1 MPENHLYEYA
11 VVRLV
16 PQVER
21 EEFLNIGVVLY
32 CAKLRFLEAAFTLDA
47 DRLKIFSGAFNMQ
60 EVENHLRSF
69 EKICQGGKEGGAI
82 GMLPNAERFR
92 EYADAALPR
101 IEQQRNA
108 RPRRAHEHAG
118 NRRRQLA
125 LAVRWQAAAWT
136 GRQRLADRR
145 QSSAAS

>member
-11 VVRLV
+11 IVRLV

-92 EYADAALPR
+92 WLTATRSTIIQCSKVHPGFC
-101 IEQQRNA
+101 IEPGRTLLKL
-108 RPRRAHEHAG
+108 HK
-118 NRRRQLA
+118 QLV
-125 LAVRWQAAAWT
+125 LR
-136 GRQRLADRR
+136 
-145 QSSAAS
+145 

>member
-32 CAKLRFLEAAFTLDA
+32 CAKLRFLETAFTLDEN
-47 DRLKIFSGAFNMQ
+47 RLKVFSGTFNMQ

-82 GMLPNAERFR
+82 GMLPNADRFR
-92 EYADAALPR
+92 WLTATRSTIIQCSKVHPGFCADPGKTLMKL
-101 IEQQRNA
+101 
-108 RPRRAHEHAG
+108 H
-118 NRRRQLA
+118 RQLV
-125 LAVRWQAAAWT
+125 LR
-136 GRQRLADRR
+136 
-145 QSSAAS
+145 

>member
-32 CAKLRFLEAAFTLDA
+32 SAKLRFLEAAFTLDA

-92 EYADAALPR
+92 WLTATRSTIIQCSKVHPGFC
-101 IEQQRNA
+101 IEPGRTLLKL
-108 RPRRAHEHAG
+108 HK
-118 NRRRQLA
+118 QLV
-125 LAVRWQAAAWT
+125 LR
-136 GRQRLADRR
+136 
-145 QSSAAS
+145 